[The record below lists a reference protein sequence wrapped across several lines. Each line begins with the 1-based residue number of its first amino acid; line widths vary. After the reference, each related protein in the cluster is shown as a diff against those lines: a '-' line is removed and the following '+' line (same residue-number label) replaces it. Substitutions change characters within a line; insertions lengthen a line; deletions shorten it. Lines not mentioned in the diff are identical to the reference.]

1 MDDNHKHKIKYDDR
15 KLMFTFIIFTFIV
28 TLGHTNTVQP
38 QNLQL

>member
-15 KLMFTFIIFTFIV
+15 KLMFTFIV